1 VVYPQRCL
9 GGQGRRLPG
18 NLSAIQLS
26 PIYTCGIG
34 EVDTNRGIGLRFPRL
49 IKVRE
54 DKKPHEAS
62 SNEFVIDLYRQQ
74 AVVKNTGNKMEEE
87 DDFY

>member
-1 VVYPQRCL
+1 MD
-9 GGQGRRLPG
+9 
-18 NLSAIQLS
+18 A
-26 PIYTCGIG
+26 
-34 EVDTNRGIGLRFPRL
+34 NRGIGLRFPRL

-74 AVVKNTGNKMEEE
+74 AVVKNTGKIEEE